1 MFITIGLLIHLK
13 QTVNDEGMSKRIKVN
28 KGSDLV
34 LKKMFAFVTILIV
47 SRFILKLT
55 FIFRVIAQLLW
66 KEKKTE
72 WKVVLCQLVAIW
84 LLSEVFWKKFLEN
97 YKIFCIYLI
106 IIFPLSDKKIANSA
120 FFKSYFTYIATMGRK
135 IGSLNISFKS

>member
-13 QTVNDEGMSKRIKVN
+13 QTVYDEGMSKRIKVN

-55 FIFRVIAQLLW
+55 FIFRVTYNAASL
-66 KEKKTE
+66 KGKKDRM
-72 WKVVLCQLVAIW
+72 KSRA
-84 LLSEVFWKKFLEN
+84 LS
-97 YKIFCIYLI
+97 
-106 IIFPLSDKKIANSA
+106 
-120 FFKSYFTYIATMGRK
+120 
-135 IGSLNISFKS
+135 ISSNLTFE